1 MLRILT
7 CIGTFVL
14 ILEGCAMLTAWKSI
28 PPPGGC
34 EQCHHAPI
42 SSNWAI
48 SYQAAFI
55 SDERGR
61 NYFEI
66 PEYNLQEQ
74 RKAKPPSGSTKFEEL
89 QCFECHKSPT
99 PAHKERKGRFHH

>member
-1 MLRILT
+1 MHWYLHFDSGRLCHADCLEKYPAPGRLRT
-7 CIGTFVL
+7 
-14 ILEGCAMLTAWKSI
+14 M
-28 PPPGGC
+28 PPR
-34 EQCHHAPI
+34 PI